1 MGERKRT
8 QAFTELQSHFLF
20 AAKFDRPGKG
30 TARLNAE
37 GMVG

>member
-1 MGERKRT
+1 MGERKPT
-8 QAFTELQSHFLF
+8 QTFTELQSHFLF

-30 TARLNAE
+30 TARRNVQ